1 MIRCCNELN
10 IGYAA
15 DGYARSMPGRVAVVF
30 VTFMVVI
37 VSSDSPLQE
46 TFSQDRLVHHTL
58 GVKKQRSTLPD
69 FQGSTTAAVRLTT
82 DNDPIG
88 TLDSTIS
95 HCLEDSSPVYIEI
108 SSSISQTPCE
118 PPKPPIVNKP
128 LPQQP
133 DHINTVADAIG
144 PSPDVLVS
152 SIDKLGYAVFVQPDS
167 KPLVPEGHP
176 QFAGTFWSSAN
187 YQSLDSHL
195 AMKYITSPYGE
206 TIQGISLND
215 IVRALIASNIP
226 HNGTTSRAL
235 PLALGLRTEALT
247 VVPTF
252 EGIEDILKP
261 NDTLFAKTGDSWFN
275 ANTIQLP
282 NGTNFHMQMIYA
294 SIEWGLP
301 ATLIY
306 QVGRPDGRVIT
317 MIGDGSF
324 RMPRRNLGYTVENYT
339 VFASSLCNRSAISAL
354 NPPMVSMQIKSK
366 AEHLI
371 ALDRAEREPTKLA
384 IL

>member
-10 IGYAA
+10 IGY
-15 DGYARSMPGRVAVVF
+15 SVVF
-30 VTFMVVI
+30 VTFIVGGLSILNAIAGAYSENIRVI
-37 VSSDSPLQE
+37 VISDSPLQE
-46 TFSQDRLVHHTL
+46 TFSQDQLVHHTS
-58 GVKKQRSTLPD
+58 GIKKQRSTLPD
-69 FQGSTTAAVRLTT
+69 YQGSTTAAVRLTT

-95 HCLEDSSPVYIEI
+95 RCLEDSSPVYIEI
-108 SSSISQTPCE
+108 PSSISQTPCE
-118 PPKPPIVNKP
+118 PPKPPMHQLI
-128 LPQQP
+128 
-133 DHINTVADAIG
+133 
-144 PSPDVLVS
+144 
-152 SIDKLGYAVFVQPDS
+152 KLGYAVFVQPDS

-226 HNGTTSRAL
+226 HNDTTSRAL
-235 PLALGLRTEALT
+235 PLALGLRTEVLT

-261 NDTLFAKTGDSWFN
+261 NDTLIAKTGDSWSN

-324 RMPRRNLGYTVENYT
+324 RMPCRNLGYTVENYT

>member
-1 MIRCCNELN
+1 MAPSFSTVECVPAIRQVPSPNEYTFRILIILGGLQLDITRSGTQEQIPSSGRCFCHLHGAGGLSVLN
-10 IGYAA
+10 AIAGAYSENI
-15 DGYARSMPGRVAVVF
+15 R
-30 VTFMVVI
+30 VI
-37 VSSDSPLQE
+37 VISDSPLQE
-46 TFSQDRLVHHTL
+46 TFSQDRLVHRTL
-58 GVKKQRSTLPD
+58 GIKKQRSTLPD

-95 HCLEDSSPVYIEI
+95 RCLEDSSPVYIEI

-128 LPQQP
+128 LPQRP

-144 PSPDVLVS
+144 RTASPDVLVA

-176 QFAGTFWSSAN
+176 QFAGTFWSSAK
-187 YQSLDSHL
+187 SRRILDL
-195 AMKYITSPYGE
+195 QDRYITSPYGE

-226 HNGTTSRAL
+226 HNDTTSRAL

-261 NDTLFAKTGDSWFN
+261 NDTLFAKTGNSWFN

-294 SIEWGLP
+294 SIKWGLP
-301 ATLIY
+301 ATLIC

-324 RMPRRNLGYTVENYT
+324 RMPRR
-339 VFASSLCNRSAISAL
+339 
-354 NPPMVSMQIKSK
+354 K
-366 AEHLI
+366 
-371 ALDRAEREPTKLA
+371 
-384 IL
+384 